1 MARRSSRRVGDAH
14 LIPGSSPGVE
24 RFMRAGG
31 HWIFP
36 IAAIGALGYVAWR
49 YFNHQRLAPAPQ
61 AQPPPIAPP
70 GPNPLPPAP
79 PAPPAAEQFSG
90 PAYSFTPAAAGWYY
104 RPG

>member
-1 MARRSSRRVGDAH
+1 MARRRSSRRLGDAH

-36 IAAIGALGYVAWR
+36 ALAIGALGFVAWSLLQPR
-49 YFNHQRLAPAPQ
+49 YAPAVQ
-61 AQPPPIAPP
+61 TPPIAPP

-79 PAPPAAEQFSG
+79 PAPPAQPFAG
-90 PAYSFTPAAAGWYY
+90 PAYVFTPAAAGWY
-104 RPG
+104 R